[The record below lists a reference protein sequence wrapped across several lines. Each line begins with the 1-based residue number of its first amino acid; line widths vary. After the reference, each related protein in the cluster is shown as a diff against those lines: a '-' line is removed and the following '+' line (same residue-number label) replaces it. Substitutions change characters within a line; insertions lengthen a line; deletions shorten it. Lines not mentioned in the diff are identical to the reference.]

1 MKKASGVEIAE
12 YAGRRVDSPRGLQ
25 MLDRAGA
32 TLGCPFSGGAC
43 SKLSRSNGQHPVCSL
58 RVNGDLYPV
67 CTDRII
73 PAKSERQSQDHLV
86 VLGQLAEALF
96 PGVDPKSIAFKR
108 QVSLSPKNR
117 DSAGEGKTRATKL
130 FLDYLLTVNPPV
142 VQAGRTMAFV
152 EIQGGG
158 ETSNTGTITK
168 FLDSL
173 VGNPDAARLIQSLP
187 AGANPIPN
195 NAYKR
200 QLPQLI
206 EKAVLAKSFNGGA
219 ALVMGTY
226 LYDYVLQRVPLR
238 GQWYPDWE
246 VSLVEVTEDPKLIG
260 DNFGLRV
267 NRSAF
272 GSMADLLSAW
282 TSPPTITNPMVG
294 KWQRL
299 NGMEFELPAE

>member
-130 FLDYLLTVNPPV
+130 FLDFRVAVVSGNLVAYHVHLNDLLLLPTHSRRLQRLFWRHAHHKDPMFDLIPR
-142 VQAGRTMAFV
+142 QAGLS
-152 EIQGGG
+152 G
-158 ETSNTGTITK
+158 
-168 FLDSL
+168 
-173 VGNPDAARLIQSLP
+173 
-187 AGANPIPN
+187 
-195 NAYKR
+195 
-200 QLPQLI
+200 
-206 EKAVLAKSFNGGA
+206 
-219 ALVMGTY
+219 
-226 LYDYVLQRVPLR
+226 PLR
-238 GQWYPDWE
+238 K
-246 VSLVEVTEDPKLIG
+246 S
-260 DNFGLRV
+260 
-267 NRSAF
+267 
-272 GSMADLLSAW
+272 
-282 TSPPTITNPMVG
+282 
-294 KWQRL
+294 
-299 NGMEFELPAE
+299 